1 MCSRITNLSR
11 KAIATASSLAITS
24 NVGLLQDVAAIRESV
39 ESIAKQGKPQEN
51 VVLNGLVTRAPHDGI
66 SFWQSLVF
74 LEKSWIRFLGIEA
87 VLSIYG
93 NDYQTT
99 YDFSARQSFLG
110 LKMLCLD
117 LRLRR
122 FPLAGLGLSFGGG
135 GFTVKNVVH
144 EDSQIMR
151 ACKMGDVITARELF
165 RTGQA
170 SPYDVTPENS
180 NPLRVSRQRC
190 HLSTRLLTYDSQY
203 AIENGS
209 KELVQTILTSGADV
223 NSPFGQFMT

>member
-1 MCSRITNLSR
+1 MVLCILIRSSRIASLSR

-24 NVGLLQDVAAIRESV
+24 NVSLLQDVAAIRESV
-39 ESIAKQGKPQEN
+39 ESIAKQGRPQEN
-51 VVLNGLVTRAPHDGI
+51 IVLNGLITRAPHDGI
-66 SFWQSLVF
+66 SFWKSIVF

-110 LKMLCLD
+110 LRLLCLD

-135 GFTVKNVVH
+135 GLTMKNVVP
-144 EDSQIMR
+144 EDSVIMT
-151 ACKMGDVITARELF
+151 ACKRGDVITVRELF
-165 RTGQA
+165 RSGLA
-170 SPYDVTPENS
+170 SPNDVTPENS
-180 NPLRVSRQRC
+180 NPLRVSTW
-190 HLSTRLLTYDSQY
+190 LSPTF
-203 AIENGS
+203 
-209 KELVQTILTSGADV
+209 
-223 NSPFGQFMT
+223 P